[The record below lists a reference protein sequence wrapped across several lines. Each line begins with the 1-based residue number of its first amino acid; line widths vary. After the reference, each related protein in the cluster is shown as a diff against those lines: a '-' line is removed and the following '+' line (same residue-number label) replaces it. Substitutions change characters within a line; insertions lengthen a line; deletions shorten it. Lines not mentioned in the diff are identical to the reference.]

1 MTRDE
6 LMAEIS
12 AELHMNAAAPLG
24 DYGKGRFEALEEVL
38 RRLEQLDSPPA
49 MTWQDEPSATGLH
62 YVEGLSVPVLLI
74 RDANRPDRPWTYWD
88 AKYSRSERVGSRRV
102 CPIPSP
108 PELTK
113 RGDA

>member
-6 LMAEIS
+6 FIE
-12 AELHMNAAAPLG
+12 ELRKRRDQCGFTAGEEA
-24 DYGKGRFEALEEVL
+24 YGVAMELA
-38 RRLEQLDSPPA
+38 EQLDSPPA
-49 MTWQDEPSATGLH
+49 MAWQDEPSATGLH